1 MEAIRWKGR
10 TGPLSKTLILE
21 GQAGI
26 YNGTLE
32 EHSKTL
38 TLRFLTQEDN
48 LMEEISL
55 YNLLGKEETKI
66 LLLLKISLLE
76 EQIINQKL

>member
-1 MEAIRWKGR
+1 MEAIPWKGR
-10 TGPLSKTLILE
+10 TGLLSKTLTLE

-76 EQIINQKL
+76 EQMINQKL